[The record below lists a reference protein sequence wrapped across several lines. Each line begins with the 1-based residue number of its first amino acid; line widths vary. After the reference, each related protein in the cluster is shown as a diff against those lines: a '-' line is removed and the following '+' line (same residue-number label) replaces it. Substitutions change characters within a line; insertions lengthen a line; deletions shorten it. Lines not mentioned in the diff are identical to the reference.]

1 MRGTLIH
8 EQGRLTLPAVE
19 IMRAALKK
27 ERNIWASYSRDR
39 ANWVPEDIRP
49 KVLPRAEVAYFPG
62 CTASFVEQDVAQ
74 GTVRLLDAA
83 GVRFTYLGDGEACCG
98 LPMLVAGLWDAFE
111 DILRHNV
118 NGMKERGVKTVVTS
132 CPACWLSW
140 KVYYPEWAKKLGISF
155 PFEVRHYSEILAE
168 RIREGALRF
177 TQEIPMRV
185 TWHDSCHMGR
195 AGGIYEPPRQV
206 LQAIPGLELV
216 EMEHNREH
224 AHCCGGVLT
233 LLENP
238 DTGKVIGD
246 VRVREA
252 EATGAQAIVASCP
265 CCEVQFRVTIDKTG
279 RDLPVIDLG
288 HIASEALGLPAYD
301 PTAYALEQWKTFEA
315 MIWLLKPEAM
325 AGLMAELLPQMIEA
339 MPGMFRGM
347 MKLVRKAPRPVR
359 EAMIALMKPLM
370 PPLFPLLMP
379 GMMPKVMPAMLAA
392 VERRVPMPQHMKEQ
406 MPDLMPMAMENLLP
420 KMLPLVIPHFMP
432 RMVAYLRGENPA

>member
-1 MRGTLIH
+1 
-8 EQGRLTLPAVE
+8 
-19 IMRAALKK
+19 
-27 ERNIWASYSRDR
+27 
-39 ANWVPEDIRP
+39 
-49 KVLPRAEVAYFPG
+49 
-62 CTASFVEQDVAQ
+62 
-74 GTVRLLDAA
+74 
-83 GVRFTYLGDGEACCG
+83 
-98 LPMLVAGLWDAFE
+98 
-111 DILRHNV
+111 
-118 NGMKERGVKTVVTS
+118 
-132 CPACWLSW
+132 
-140 KVYYPEWAKKLGISF
+140 
-155 PFEVRHYSEILAE
+155 
-168 RIREGALRF
+168 LRF
-177 TQEIPMRV
+177 TREIPMRV

-206 LQAIPGLELV
+206 LRAIPGLELV

-252 EATGAQAIVASCP
+252 EATGAQAIIASCP
-265 CCEVQFRVTIDKTG
+265 CCEVQFRVTVNKTG

-301 PTAYALEQWKTFEA
+301 PTQYALEQWKTFEA

-347 MKLVRKAPRPVR
+347 MKMVRKAPRPVR
-359 EAMIALMKPLM
+359 EAMIAMMKPLM
-370 PPLFPLLMP
+370 PPLFPILMP

-392 VERRVPMPQHMKEQ
+392 VEKRVPMPPHMKEQ
-406 MPDLMPMAMENLLP
+406 MPDLMPMAMKNLLP

-432 RMVAYLRGENPA
+432 RMVAYLRGEVPA